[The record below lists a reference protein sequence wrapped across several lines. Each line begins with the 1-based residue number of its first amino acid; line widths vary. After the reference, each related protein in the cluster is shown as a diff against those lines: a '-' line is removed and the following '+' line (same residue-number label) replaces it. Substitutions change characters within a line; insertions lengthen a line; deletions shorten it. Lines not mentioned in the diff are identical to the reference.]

1 MKMKKFLAV
10 VLSFALSFSLAMPTF
25 AQDNTKSTATA
36 VQAEVLENSDET
48 KATVDEESSKVDVEK
63 EETKETKTDKKQAD
77 TEKVEKTIDSSVWTA
92 EDFTYTE
99 MSQRLNGCDYT
110 RDFKITGTAIAG
122 FSETGKEK
130 FQENKDLV
138 IPAKDDKGETIV
150 GIADSAFK
158 KLGIQSLELP
168 DGMMVDY
175 DDTVTHTV
183 TRRGNFLIG
192 AGAFEGN
199 ELKTLDLPEGVIFI
213 GPRSFAKNKL
223 TSVTIP
229 HTFWWLENAAFAFNE
244 ITKVNFPKTCDFQ
257 AQIHAFAF
265 SHNQIKSVRLPD
277 YMEVVEKKSFYWN
290 PGMEEC
296 PTDAPEKEQEYGGIV
311 YMYTDNKNLFDME
324 RIHHMGRTADS
335 QHSWHQ
341 KLILGSVPDTEETW
355 NADDFTFDGTTITGL
370 SESGIAKRKDNRE
383 LVLPDKT
390 PDGKYVT
397 AIGKATTDTGLFAT
411 ADEQFTKVTL
421 PAKLETIGDKAF
433 VNNGITKVE
442 FPKTLKSIGIAAFQ
456 RNKLESVILPDSVT
470 TLGGGAFGTNATIK
484 KIVLSKGLT
493 EIAAGAFGCSDASN
507 FMTGLTELTIPEGI
521 TKIGQNAFAGN
532 NIHNIVIPSTVKT
545 IDRFAFSTKEY
556 LTDPCTLTLSEGL
569 EKIGADAFRNK
580 SIASV
585 VLPTTLQK
593 IEKTTF
599 KREYSSGADSG
610 KTKLYV
616 STEEQYNDTKNFPVS
631 KYHTLIFRVPGQ
643 EDKWNAEDFTYGT
656 ITQDLYPATDMSAVT
671 KITGVGITGFS
682 EAGLEKLEKNKD
694 LVIPA
699 KDADRNPIVGIGA
712 GAFQKK
718 GITSVTFPKGV
729 MASYSGSDIAE
740 GLTERG
746 NFVIL
751 SSAFLGNEL
760 TSVDFPEG
768 VIYVGGN
775 AFKNNK
781 LKSVKFSHTIW
792 RLDNGSFAQNEISRV
807 DFPKT
812 CDFHLNIDNQVFMT
826 NQIKSVR
833 LPDRTEKVTLYAF
846 AGNPGK
852 EDLDANAPTKPIF
865 KNSRVVYMYNE
876 NVDLR
881 TKGMIAHT
889 EGTGSGTGLSGNKSW
904 VQKVIFGEMPAE
916 EQPWNTS
923 QFEFDGTTIKGFNEA
938 GLKKVAAGETEVP
951 LPATNKEG
959 EAITAIAAS
968 AFDTKGLTKVT
979 IPETVTSI
987 GNMAFKGNAITEI
1000 TIPDSVTTLGTAV
1013 FTNCAS
1019 LEKVTLS
1026 KALKVISPSTF
1037 NFTKLKELEIP
1048 EGVET
1053 IGRMAFNSVPL
1064 TSLSLPSTLKTIAD
1078 QAFKGNQLAKVEI
1091 PASVETIGKSAF
1103 SQNVEGPGLAPRMTS
1118 LVLHEGLKEIGKTAF
1133 EKTLLT
1139 TVYIPSSLEKL
1150 ADTAFVKGEK
1160 GQVRLYSANKKHLE
1174 LVEKTFYPEHTDKND
1189 GSGHKVVYDQIA
1201 GSGWSHED
1209 FTYEGGKV
1217 TGWSEQGNKTR
1228 KRDVV
1233 VKEDARTLVIPSV
1246 NPETLEPITEVAD
1259 GAFEIPEGEW
1269 VQKKEGVESPNGMDT
1284 VILPDTLTT
1293 IGVRAFRY
1301 NKIKSVEFPASVT
1314 KIGESAFN
1322 SNQLKKL
1329 VIPDTVTDL
1338 ESGAFSANEITEL
1351 TLSKSVTV
1359 IPAGAFSMNIR
1370 LDHVDIPDTVTEI
1383 GEMAFAG
1390 ARLTSLT
1397 IPASVTKIG
1406 RKAFHLHH
1414 IEELTIPGTV
1424 KEIGESAFEGTF
1436 KAITLKKLTIE
1447 NGVEKIGK
1455 YAFKEGY
1462 LESVDI
1468 PASVTE
1474 LASDA
1479 FYGNAG
1485 TNNDHVVVVRVF
1497 TKSQAEK
1504 FESSDCQKIVY
1515 VDNTPIKKKVTSKN
1529 VTLSTTA
1536 YTYTG
1541 KVRKP
1546 AVKVVVNGKKV
1557 AASNYT
1563 VKYSSG
1569 RKNVGTYKVTV
1580 TMKNNYTGKVTKTF
1594 KILPKGTSLKSV
1606 KSSGKKQIK
1615 VTWKKQNKQTTGYK
1629 IQYTTD
1635 KKFKKSVKASTITKN
1650 KYTSKIIKKLKKN
1663 KKYYVRICTY
1673 KKVGKTTYYST
1684 WSKVKSVKVK

>member
-1 MKMKKFLAV
+1 
-10 VLSFALSFSLAMPTF
+10 
-25 AQDNTKSTATA
+25 
-36 VQAEVLENSDET
+36 
-48 KATVDEESSKVDVEK
+48 
-63 EETKETKTDKKQAD
+63 
-77 TEKVEKTIDSSVWTA
+77 
-92 EDFTYTE
+92 
-99 MSQRLNGCDYT
+99 
-110 RDFKITGTAIAG
+110 
-122 FSETGKEK
+122 
-130 FQENKDLV
+130 
-138 IPAKDDKGETIV
+138 
-150 GIADSAFK
+150 
-158 KLGIQSLELP
+158 
-168 DGMMVDY
+168 MMVDY
-175 DDTVTHTV
+175 DDTVTHAV

-199 ELKTLDLPEGVIFI
+199 ELTTLDLPEGVIFI
-213 GPRSFAKNKL
+213 GSRSFAKNKL

-229 HTFWWLENAAFAFNE
+229 HTFWWLENSAFAYNE

-296 PTDAPEKEQEYGGIV
+296 PKDAPEKEQEFGGVV

-341 KLILGSVPDTEETW
+341 KLILGSLPDTEETW

-383 LVLPDKT
+383 LALPDKT

-397 AIGKATTDTGLFAT
+397 AIGKTTADTGLFAT

-421 PAKLETIGDKAF
+421 PAKLETIGDRAF

-442 FPKTLKSIGIAAFQ
+442 FPKTLKSIGVAAFQ
-456 RNKLESVILPDSVT
+456 RNKLECVILLDSVT

-493 EIAAGAFGCSDASN
+493 EIAPGAFGSSDAAN

-521 TKIGQNAFAGN
+521 TKIGNNAFAGN

-545 IDRFAFSTKEY
+545 IDRLAFSTKEY
-556 LTDPCTLTLSEGL
+556 LTDPCTLTLPEGL
-569 EKIGADAFRNK
+569 ETIGANAFRNK

-585 VLPTTLQK
+585 VLPTTLK
-593 IEKTTF
+593 RIEKTTF
-599 KREYSSGADSG
+599 RREYSSGADSG

-616 STEEQYNDTKNFPVS
+616 STEEQYNDTTNFPQS
-631 KYHTLIFRVPGQ
+631 DYHQVIFRAPGQ

-682 EAGLEKLEKNKD
+682 EAGLEKLDKNKD

-729 MASYSGSDIAE
+729 MTSYSGNDIAE

-746 NFVIL
+746 NFIIQ

-768 VIYVGGN
+768 VIYIGGT
-775 AFKNNK
+775 AFKSNQ
-781 LKSVKFSHTIW
+781 LQSVKFSHTIW
-792 RLDNGSFAQNEISRV
+792 HIASQAFATNQITIVE
-807 DFPKT
+807 FPKT
-812 CDFHLNIDNQVFMT
+812 CDFNLNLDNMSFAQ
-826 NQIKSVR
+826 NKIKSVR
-833 LPDRTEKVTLYAF
+833 LPDRTEKVTNSVF
-846 AGNPGK
+846 FQNTGK
-852 EDLDANAPTKPIF
+852 EPVSDSAPNANYK
-865 KNSRVVYMYNE
+865 KGGVVYMYNE
-876 NVDLR
+876 NVDLSK
-881 TKGMIAHT
+881 KGMITHT
-889 EGTGSGTGLSGNKSW
+889 EGEGTGTGTSGTKSW
-904 VQKVIFGEMPAE
+904 VQKFIFGEMPAE

-987 GNMAFKGNAITEI
+987 GNMAFRGNAITEI
-1000 TIPDSVTTLGTAV
+1000 TIPDSVITLGTAV

-1048 EGVET
+1048 EGVQT
-1053 IGRMAFNSVPL
+1053 IGRMAFNNVPL
-1064 TSLSLPSTLKTIAD
+1064 ASLSLPSTLKTID
-1078 QAFKGNQLAKVEI
+1078 KQAFKGNQLAKVEI
-1091 PASVETIGKSAF
+1091 PASVETIGQSAF
-1103 SQNVEGPGLAPRMTS
+1103 SQDVEGPGLAPRMTS

-1139 TVYIPSSLEKL
+1139 TVNIPSSLEKL

-1174 LVEKTFYPEHTDKND
+1174 LVEKVFYPEYTDKND

-1209 FTYEGGKV
+1209 FTFEGNKV

-1228 KRDVV
+1228 KSDAV

-1246 NPETLEPITEVAD
+1246 NPETLEPITEV
-1259 GAFEIPEGEW
+1259 GGKAFEIPEGEW

-1301 NKIKSVEFPASVT
+1301 NKIKNVEIPASVT

-1351 TLSKSVTV
+1351 TLSKNVTV

-1414 IEELTIPGTV
+1414 IEELVIPGNV
-1424 KEIGESAFEGTF
+1424 KEVGESAFEGTF

-1468 PASVTE
+1468 PESVTE
-1474 LASDA
+1474 LADDA
-1479 FYGNAG
+1479 FYANAG
-1485 TNNDHVVVVRVF
+1485 TNNDHVVVVNVK
-1497 TKSQAEK
+1497 TKSQ
-1504 FESSDCQKIVY
+1504 FENFKSSDCQKVVY
-1515 VDNTPIKKKVTSKN
+1515 VGAPDPVDPDPDKPNPDKPNPDKPNPDKPNPDKPDKPELPNEPPKVIKVTAKN
-1529 VTLSTTA
+1529 VKLAAST
-1536 YTYTG
+1536 YTYNG

-1546 AVKVVVNGKKV
+1546 AVKVAVNSKKV

-1563 VKYSSG
+1563 VKYSKG

-1580 TMKNNYTGKVTKTF
+1580 TMKNKYIGKVTKTF
-1594 KILPKGTSLKSV
+1594 KINPKGTAIKSV
-1606 KSSGKKQIK
+1606 KRGKRQIK
-1615 VTWKKQNKQTTGYK
+1615 VTWSKQNKQTTGYK
-1629 IQYTTD
+1629 IQYSRNS
-1635 KKFKKSVKASTITKN
+1635 KFNKSVKTTTVSKNRYTSKTIKKLTKN
-1650 KYTSKIIKKLKKN
+1650 KR
-1663 KKYYVRICTY
+1663 YYVRIRTY
-1673 KKVGKTTYYST
+1673 KKVGKTTYYSK
-1684 WSKVKSVKVK
+1684 WSKAKSVKVK